1 MPLRTTVMLVQQS
14 QEKKFVQIIEV
25 LSLEKTDVVN
35 NLKEEQ
41 IIKHDPIREEA
52 WPDVH
57 RGINY

>member
-1 MPLRTTVMLVQQS
+1 MYIHRILSIELQVGTFTFRLLRYYPINKWMLL
-14 QEKKFVQIIEV
+14 II
-25 LSLEKTDVVN
+25 SSRK
-35 NLKEEQ
+35 Q